1 MYGVDPD
8 KNTVNKA
15 TKLTLSI
22 LLFLYHGN
30 KHFKTL
36 NQHKQDNLGILLSTD
51 TILKLTLAFL
61 HQFSHMPALIHTS
74 VWVKYFSTH
83 NE

>member
-8 KNTVNKA
+8 KNTVNEA

-30 KHFKTL
+30 KHFRTV
-36 NQHKQDNLGILLSTD
+36 NQHKEDSLEILMSTD
-51 TILKLTLAFL
+51 TILKLTFAFL
-61 HQFSHMPALIHTS
+61 
-74 VWVKYFSTH
+74 
-83 NE
+83 